1 MDKIHVRDEIHQ
13 KPPSL
18 KSIVSRYIT
27 ITKVV
32 CKIHQIVLYGQYGG
46 LGGA

>member
-32 CKIHQIVLYGQYGG
+32 CKIHQIVLYRLYAG